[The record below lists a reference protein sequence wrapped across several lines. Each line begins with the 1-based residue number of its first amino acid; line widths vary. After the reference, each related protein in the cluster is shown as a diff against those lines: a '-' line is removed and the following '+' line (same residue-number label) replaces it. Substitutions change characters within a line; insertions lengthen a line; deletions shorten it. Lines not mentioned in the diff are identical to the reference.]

1 MFERSVDLENWEPVQ
16 RHKVE
21 YALKKVFG
29 DCGVE
34 FGMDMIERGMCF
46 SAGNY
51 HYRHES
57 QREDGES
64 EFESIGKILSNLDL
78 VESFERN

>member
-1 MFERSVDLENWEPVQ
+1 MFERSIDLEKWESVP

-29 DCGVE
+29 ECGVG
-34 FGMDMIERGMCF
+34 FGMDMIERGMSF

-51 HYRHES
+51 HYRQES
-57 QREDGES
+57 QREKGEA
-64 EFESIGKILSNLDL
+64 EFESIGQIFADLDL